1 MKLLVSPINTVE
13 AKAALDGGAD
23 IIDVKNPKEGSL
35 GANFPWM
42 IRAVIEEIESKKP
55 VSATIG
61 DFNFKPGTASLAAL
75 GAAASGADYIKIG
88 LYDIQT
94 VDQAE
99 ELLSKVVKSIKDY
112 DPNKMAVA
120 AAYADYTRINSISP
134 MLLPEIGAKVGF
146 DVVMIDTGIKDG
158 RSTFEYMSEEELT
171 KFVDDSRKLGLTT
184 ALAGTIKFEDIDA
197 LNRINP
203 DIIGIRGVV
212 CGGDRSSEIKK
223 ELVEEFMAQMN
234 HS

>member
-1 MKLLVSPINTVE
+1 MKLLVSPINPTE

-23 IIDVKNPKEGSL
+23 IVDVKNPKEGSL

-42 IRAVIEEIESKKP
+42 IRAVIEAIESKKP

-94 VDQAE
+94 TDQAE
-99 ELLSKVVKSIKDY
+99 ELLSNVVQSIKGY
-112 DPNKMAVA
+112 DPNKFAVA
-120 AAYADYTRINSISP
+120 AAYADYRRINSISP
-134 MLLPEIGAKVGF
+134 LLLPEVGAKVSA

-158 RSTFEYMSEEELT
+158 RSLFEFMSEEELT
-171 KFVDDSRKLGLTT
+171 RFVDDARDLGLTT
-184 ALAGTIKFEDIDA
+184 ALAGTIKFEDLDV
-197 LNRINP
+197 LRRINP
-203 DIIGIRGVV
+203 DILGIRGVV
-212 CGGDRSSEIKK
+212 CGGDRNDEIKQ
-223 ELVEEFMAQMN
+223 ELVEEFKSKM
-234 HS
+234 